1 MKQQGL
7 KKEYGKSHHYW
18 PLCLTFTGRLII
30 HYSWLS
36 VCWSQAS
43 YCCLN
48 QISISTIQELR
59 FWTTPKLWPLSLPA
73 LRTSP
78 CVFSDYARY
87 LFSQM
92 RPADQM
98 VRWIIMSFIFKST
111 ALNSQWPNQFKYFL
125 KLQQTHAPTTRRFSH
140 SAHLFFGVFFFFFQT
155 CWTHCL
161 THTQMTSYY
170 CARTRSSLSRLQ
182 KQYMSCRPFPSAAQP
197 VCEQP
202 Q

>member
-1 MKQQGL
+1 MWMQACLSEIYFNITVMEFALLWALTAVLAKALPWHSIHCLALLNCHRLPWGRLLQHETARL
-7 KKEYGKSHHYW
+7 KKEYGKRHRYW

-30 HYSWLS
+30 HYSWVS

-48 QISISTIQELR
+48 QISISTIHELR

-98 VRWIIMSFIFKST
+98 ARWIIMSFIFKST
-111 ALNSQWPNQFKYFL
+111 ALNSQWPNHFKYFL
-125 KLQQTHAPTTRRFSH
+125 KLQQTHTPTTRRFSH
-140 SAHLFFGVFFFFFQT
+140 SAHLFF
-155 CWTHCL
+155 
-161 THTQMTSYY
+161 
-170 CARTRSSLSRLQ
+170 
-182 KQYMSCRPFPSAAQP
+182 
-197 VCEQP
+197 
-202 Q
+202 